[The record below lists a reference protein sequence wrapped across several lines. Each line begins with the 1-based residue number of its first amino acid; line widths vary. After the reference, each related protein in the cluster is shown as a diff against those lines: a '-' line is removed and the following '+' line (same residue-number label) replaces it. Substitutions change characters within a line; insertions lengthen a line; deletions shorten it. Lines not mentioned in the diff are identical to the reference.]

1 MIKQVKA
8 NIEGVLTA
16 RVDGGEVF
24 TAVSHSFS
32 YDVKNFTVSGYFE
45 DGRNIYFSFDKDIEP
60 GTYKFDEE
68 SKISAWYNAGPGYSW
83 VALRDGIGEV
93 VIKKIS
99 VHENACVEFT
109 FKFKAKQFEGDD
121 STIITLEGAV
131 ALKAVTALATTG
143 EVNGHIEGGPS
154 FSADK
159 LYFLSEG
166 RGCYVGG
173 ASSEYAGLGVFIYF
187 DFLDIEE
194 RSYEISEKDNVYAWY
209 NPSEAHSS
217 WLATEG
223 AVDIKSF
230 SLTGGAFIK
239 FEYRFTAV
247 DRIGTGE
254 VDISGT
260 AELSGFSRAAN
271 R

>member
-45 DGRNIYFSFDKDIEP
+45 DGRNIYFSFDKNVEP

-143 EVNGHIEGGPS
+143 EVNVHIKDGPS

-159 LYFLSEG
+159 LYFLPEG
-166 RGCYVGG
+166 SGCYVGG
-173 ASSEYAGLGVFIYF
+173 L
-187 DFLDIEE
+187 
-194 RSYEISEKDNVYAWY
+194 
-209 NPSEAHSS
+209 
-217 WLATEG
+217 
-223 AVDIKSF
+223 
-230 SLTGGAFIK
+230 
-239 FEYRFTAV
+239 
-247 DRIGTGE
+247 
-254 VDISGT
+254 
-260 AELSGFSRAAN
+260 AAN
-271 R
+271 TLGLACLYILIFLISKSVVTKYQKRIKCMPGITLVRHTVVGWRRKGQWT

>member
-1 MIKQVKA
+1 MIKQVRA
-8 NIEGVLTA
+8 NIEGVLTT
-16 RVDGGEVF
+16 RIDEGEVF

-32 YDVKNFTVSGYFE
+32 YDVKNFTVAGYFE
-45 DGRNIYFSFDKDIEP
+45 DGRNIYFSFDKNIEP
-60 GTYKFDEE
+60 GTYKFDEV

-83 VALRDGIGEV
+83 IALRDGIGEV

-99 VHENACVEFT
+99 VHENACVELT

-121 STIITLEGAV
+121 STIITLDGVV
-131 ALKAVTALATTG
+131 ALKAVTALATIG
-143 EVNGHIEGGPS
+143 EVNVHIKGGPS

-166 RGCYVGG
+166 GG
-173 ASSEYAGLGVFIYF
+173 FYLGGSSSEYDGLGVFLYF
-187 DFLDIEE
+187 DFLNVEE
-194 RSYEISEKDNVYAWY
+194 RVYEISERDEVYAWY
-209 NPSEAHSS
+209 NPSEAHGS

-223 AVDIKSF
+223 AVDVKSF
-230 SLTGGAFIK
+230 SLTGEAFIK
-239 FEYRFTAV
+239 LEYRFTAV

-260 AELSGFSRAAN
+260 AELTGLSRAAS